1 MGGGDEG
8 RGWRIVVFSLL
19 LSFFL
24 FFLSF
29 FSLGGGGEDC
39 WRRKRGRVRVYDTI
53 GYQNPRGADRTI
65 DKIMKS
71 IAIALSINP
80 MTKLLTC
87 DHAAIDRCEIYCSL
101 QAGGWPLASRRP
113 KFQRHGPLSGRI
125 ACVNYL
131 VQRAGSQSEYS
142 SDFSSSFSPFNIL
155 PLRQRRSNVLI

>member
-1 MGGGDEG
+1 M

-24 FFLSF
+24 SFLFF
-29 FSLGGGGEDC
+29 GGRG
-39 WRRKRGRVRVYDTI
+39 RRRLAKEERGRVHVYDTI
-53 GYQNPRGADRTI
+53 GYQKPRGADRTV

-71 IAIALSINP
+71 IAISLSINP
-80 MTKLLTC
+80 MDKLLTC

-113 KFQRHGPLSGRI
+113 KFQRFGPLSRRI

-131 VQRAGSQSEYS
+131 VQRAGSQLDHN
-142 SDFSSSFSPFNIL
+142 SDFFSSFPPSTSFRYVNVDRMSWFE
-155 PLRQRRSNVLI
+155 RQ